1 MELLQAYLVE
11 TKPPSSGYLLAATKG
26 NQHGW
31 SIARF
36 ACMRK
41 LVKGAF
47 ARAFPEKQVLGVG
60 GSSLRKSW
68 AQWMKRVRCT
78 GFEVVD
84 VCGWSRESLMRSLGT
99 QVVYQY
105 TELDS
110 QMVIKQRMHRRLDR
124 VQSTMA

>member
-1 MELLQAYLVE
+1 MLAVPLGKKRWSTARV
-11 TKPPSSGYLLAATKG
+11 SGM
-26 NQHGW
+26 
-31 SIARF
+31 SR
-36 ACMRK
+36 

-47 ARAFPEKQVLGVG
+47 ARAFPEKQALGVG

-84 VCGWSRESLMRSLGT
+84 VCGWSRESLMLRSLGT

-124 VQSTMA
+124 VQSTMT